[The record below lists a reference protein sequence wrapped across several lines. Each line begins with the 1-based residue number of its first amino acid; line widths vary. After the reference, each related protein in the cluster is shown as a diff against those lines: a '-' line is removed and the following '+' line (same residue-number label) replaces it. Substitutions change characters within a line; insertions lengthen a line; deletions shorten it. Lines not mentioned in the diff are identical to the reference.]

1 MLALLLAWAFRL
13 TVNCLRRWKGLG
25 QEDWRYADFRRFG
38 RLYWPISFLGFHL
51 FPTAIVFLGCLSLFP
66 TLGPAGRPLGI
77 LDAMAAAVT
86 ATAIGIEWTAD
97 RQLRRFLS
105 ERSRDSVK
113 GEFLATGIWMFGLAA
128 APSWWWTV
136 AGPLAVTAMFLI
148 VSITMMD
155 RHLAGR

>member
-1 MLALLLAWAFRL
+1 
-13 TVNCLRRWKGLG
+13 
-25 QEDWRYADFRRFG
+25 
-38 RLYWPISFLGFHL
+38 
-51 FPTAIVFLGCLSLFP
+51 
-66 TLGPAGRPLGI
+66 
-77 LDAMAAAVT
+77 MAAAVT